1 MCTVP
6 VYIYIYLRTL
16 YKQKEKMYIAGWH
29 YVPIHG
35 WYTEVFVQ
43 TRRNGSNE
51 VSIVYVHVY
60 VGSRVRVFYRI
71 TVLRVLPPLGVTAR
85 EEEGGKIEKKR
96 GKKGRKGGKERQERR
111 GEEEEEG

>member
-1 MCTVP
+1 MYRSTDGTQRYSCKHAETDPTV
-6 VYIYIYLRTL
+6 
-16 YKQKEKMYIAGWH
+16 A
-29 YVPIHG
+29 
-35 WYTEVFVQ
+35 
-43 TRRNGSNE
+43 E